1 MFGDVGDIDA
11 EFHAD
16 VAAFRLLVKHCEPK
30 ADELVE
36 EESLKEWCLRV
47 DRLVGFFHDF
57 QSLQLPESDEASA
70 IKDAIDRFQ
79 GLYSVLSS
87 RVFLALFFGKMSLPE
102 IHAASSSAKSIPN
115 PSMPYS

>member
-1 MFGDVGDIDA
+1 MPQFLASVMEYAPSLRPEHVFGDVRDIEA

-16 VAAFRLLVKHCEPK
+16 VTAFQLLVKQCEPK

-36 EESLKEWCLRV
+36 EERLREWCLRV

-57 QSLQLPESDEASA
+57 QSLQLPESDEVAA

-79 GLYSVLSS
+79 GRYSVLS
-87 RVFLALFFGKMSLPE
+87 
-102 IHAASSSAKSIPN
+102 
-115 PSMPYS
+115 